1 MRITKNKTTF
11 TSKSWGHELWIQ
23 NNELYCGKILFF
35 IKGGNCSAHY
45 HKDKTETFY
54 LFSGKVEIRF
64 SDNLEELEK
73 YINLYGTTNILDQME
88 KEILEPGDTFHV
100 PPGRIHMMTGLLNSE
115 LLEVSTHHEESDSYR
130 LFRL

>member
-11 TSKSWGHELWIQ
+11 VPKNWGHELWIS
-23 NNELYCGKILFF
+23 NNELYCGKVLFF
-35 IKGGNCSAHY
+35 IKGGFCSAHY

-73 YINLYGTTNILDQME
+73 YINTYGTKNVLDQME
-88 KEILEPGDTFHV
+88 KEILEPGDTFHI
-100 PPGRIHMMTGLLNSE
+100 PPGRIHMMIGLLNSE